1 MSFLHYYL
9 KKSDQL
15 VQMELESSFWKDL
28 ILSQQNNT
36 WASRGSEGILTTHL
50 HPSM

>member
-1 MSFLHYYL
+1 MPVLHYYL
-9 KKSDQL
+9 KKDRL
-15 VQMELESSFWKDL
+15 VQMELESFWKDL